1 MGRSQRASKVRR
13 VGGVGRGREFP
24 HTSGGGRS
32 SLRVSE
38 AVTQGVRILLQGVTN
53 YFCGMVPN
61 TGLCVGL
68 DVDPSRFPAEYTQGP
83 DSIVEFCSEIIS
95 LTRDVATCYKINTA
109 FYEQFGRKGIDA
121 LYAVRDAVGTAY
133 VIADAK
139 RGDIGNTSSAY
150 ARAVFEDLQA
160 DAITV
165 APYMGRDSVE
175 PFLQWQGK
183 MVYVLALTSN
193 PGSADFQ
200 RQNVG
205 GKMLFEHVMESVLS
219 WDRVS
224 DIGFVVGATHEREL
238 AAIRTS
244 YTDVAFLVPG
254 IGAQGGDARLIA
266 SANAG
271 GPAVF
276 NVSRGLIYA
285 GSGEDWRNAVRTE
298 AIRLAHELHSPG
310 E

>member
-1 MGRSQRASKVRR
+1 
-13 VGGVGRGREFP
+13 
-24 HTSGGGRS
+24 
-32 SLRVSE
+32 
-38 AVTQGVRILLQGVTN
+38 
-53 YFCGMVPN
+53 MVPN

-68 DVDPSRFPAEYTQGP
+68 DVDPSRFPAEFARGP
-83 DSIVEFCSEIIS
+83 ASIVEFCSEIIS

-109 FYEQFGRKGIDA
+109 FYEQFGRQGIDA

-133 VIADAK
+133 MIADAK

-150 ARAVFEDLQA
+150 ARAVFEDLRA

-175 PFLQWQGK
+175 PFLKWPGK

-200 RQNVG
+200 RQDIG
-205 GKMLFEHVMESVLS
+205 GKKLFEHVMETALL
-219 WDRVS
+219 WDRAS
-224 DIGFVVGATHEREL
+224 DIGFVIGATHEQEL
-238 AAIRTS
+238 VSIRTAHPN
-244 YTDVAFLVPG
+244 VAFLVPG

-266 SANAG
+266 AANAG

-276 NVSRGLIYA
+276 NVSRGLLYA
-285 GSGEDWRNAVRTE
+285 GSGDDWRSAVRAE
-298 AIRLAHELHSPG
+298 AVRLAHELRSPG

>member
-1 MGRSQRASKVRR
+1 
-13 VGGVGRGREFP
+13 
-24 HTSGGGRS
+24 
-32 SLRVSE
+32 
-38 AVTQGVRILLQGVTN
+38 
-53 YFCGMVPN
+53 MVPN

-68 DVDPSRFPAEYTQGP
+68 DVDPSRFPAEFTQAP
-83 DSIVEFCSEIIS
+83 SSIVEFCSEIIS

-109 FYEQFGRKGIDA
+109 FYEQFGRTGIDA
-121 LYAVRDAVGTAY
+121 LYAVRDTVGTSY

-150 ARAVFEDLQA
+150 ARAVFEDLRA

-175 PFLQWQGK
+175 PFLQWSGK

-200 RQNVG
+200 RQDVG
-205 GKMLFEHVMESVLS
+205 GKKLFEHVMESVLS

-238 AAIRTS
+238 ATIRTS
-244 YTDVAFLVPG
+244 YPDVAFLVPG

-266 SANAG
+266 EANAG

-285 GSGEDWRNAVRTE
+285 GSGDDWRNVVRDEAVRLS
-298 AIRLAHELHSPG
+298 RHLRSPG